1 MSEKKKDLKAFLSKQ
16 SKKGKKPAAAAA
28 DPEKPA
34 EETKVNA
41 EVIQKDQ
48 PKEEVKKAADSDE
61 EVDDAE
67 ETGMDLGFA
76 KIKELKD
83 IKQDNQQDEIE
94 KKGYGFDDSAKAQS
108 SKAKD
113 SVITRNTTKGTG
125 EITFGGAKPKFGRKK
140 ATNAIDGFDEG
151 LDDIDDDG
159 KIKKNKGS
167 KNTSSA
173 KDDGPE
179 ISGAAGGR
187 EFINFG
193 SKPRD
198 HKDNNKEEVK
208 EEGLGSR
215 APGVKPT
222 FKRREPREFKNTNN
236 DDEIRPSY
244 DFKVSYKTSHDKED
258 GEKKERRQRDHK
270 DKGVPLDSF
279 NKKAAGDDDEFT
291 FVTGKQKRGV
301 KKNNSDSED
310 DDNDGFK
317 MERGGRS
324 GRGGFFK
331 NSKKAD

>member
-151 LDDIDDDG
+151 LDDIDFGGFPDE
-159 KIKKNKGS
+159 S
-167 KNTSSA
+167 KSP
-173 KDDGPE
+173 D
-179 ISGAAGGR
+179 
-187 EFINFG
+187 
-193 SKPRD
+193 
-198 HKDNNKEEVK
+198 
-208 EEGLGSR
+208 
-215 APGVKPT
+215 
-222 FKRREPREFKNTNN
+222 
-236 DDEIRPSY
+236 
-244 DFKVSYKTSHDKED
+244 
-258 GEKKERRQRDHK
+258 
-270 DKGVPLDSF
+270 
-279 NKKAAGDDDEFT
+279 GDDDE
-291 FVTGKQKRGV
+291 VPEV
-301 KKNNSDSED
+301 KEIEDLPDLPLGD
-310 DDNDGFK
+310 DD
-317 MERGGRS
+317 EE
-324 GRGGFFK
+324 
-331 NSKKAD
+331 